1 MRVLVLGAGG
11 MIGSAMFRILSER
24 DGWTVWG
31 SVRSERAKA
40 HFSGAVAA
48 NLISRVEF
56 MDSGAL
62 VRVLSATRPEVVI
75 NCVGLTKHLA
85 DGNVPA
91 AAIAMNALFPHR
103 LADLCALAHARLI
116 HVSTDC
122 VFAGTRG
129 NYTEDSNPDAT
140 DIYGRSKAL
149 GEVMNGD
156 AVTLRTSTIGHE
168 LEGRHGLL
176 EWFLA
181 QKHCKGYSKAFFS
194 GLPSVVFAKVV
205 RDIVIPDRT
214 LTGLY
219 HIGGQAISK
228 DRLLRLIA
236 QIYQKKIEIVPDT
249 ELRIDRTL
257 NSSRFSTRTGYV
269 VPSWPELIETMYAN
283 R

>member
-1 MRVLVLGAGG
+1 MRVLVLGASG

-31 SVRSERAKA
+31 SIRSEGAKA
-40 HFSGAVAA
+40 HFSRAEAA
-48 NLISRVEF
+48 NLISRVEL

-75 NCVGLTKHLA
+75 NCVGLTKHLS
-85 DGNVPA
+85 DGNLPA

-129 NYTEDSNPDAT
+129 SYIEDSNPDAT

-149 GEVMNGD
+149 GEVVNDD

-181 QKHCKGYSKAFFS
+181 QTHCKGYSKAFFS

-205 RDIVIPDRT
+205 RDIVIPDRS

-228 DRLLRLIA
+228 DHLLRLIA
-236 QIYQKKIEIVPDT
+236 QTYQKNIEIVSDA

-257 NSSRFSTRTGYV
+257 NSSRFSIRTGYV
-269 VPSWPELIETMYAN
+269 APSWPELIETMYAN

>member
-1 MRVLVLGAGG
+1 MRILVLGASG

-24 DGWTVWG
+24 VGWTVWG
-31 SVRSERAKA
+31 TVRSEGAKA
-40 HFSGAVAA
+40 HFTGAAAA
-48 NLISRVEF
+48 NLIPRVELIES
-56 MDSGAL
+56 DAL
-62 VRVLSATRPEVVI
+62 IRVLSTIRPEVVI
-75 NCVGLTKHLA
+75 NCAGLTKHLA

-103 LADLCALAHARLI
+103 LANLCGLAHARLI

-129 NYTEDSNPDAT
+129 NYVEDSNPDAT
-140 DIYGRSKAL
+140 DTYGRTKVL
-149 GEVMNGD
+149 GEVINDD

-181 QKHCKGYSKAFFS
+181 QTHCKGYSQAFFS

-205 RDIVIPDRT
+205 RDIVIPDRS

-219 HIGGQAISK
+219 HIGGPPISK
-228 DRLLRLIA
+228 DKLLRLIA
-236 QIYQKKIEIVPDT
+236 RVYQKKTEIVADA
-249 ELRIDRTL
+249 EFRVDRTL

-269 VPSWPELIETMYAN
+269 APSWPDLIETMYVN